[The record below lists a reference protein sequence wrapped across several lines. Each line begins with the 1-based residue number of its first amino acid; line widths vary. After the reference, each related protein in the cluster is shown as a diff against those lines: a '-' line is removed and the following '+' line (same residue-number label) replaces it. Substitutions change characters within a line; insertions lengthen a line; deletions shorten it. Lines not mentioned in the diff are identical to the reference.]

1 MSLNHE
7 TINGTT
13 VIKLHGEFD
22 AAASDSAKADL
33 ESLLNNNSSSCI
45 VLDLADVSFIDS
57 TGMGL
62 IIYAFKRLQSSG
74 MDFRVS
80 GAHGQPLELFKL
92 LRVDRVIQLFPDVEQ
107 ALPSA

>member
-7 TINGTT
+7 TVNGAT
-13 VIKLHGEFD
+13 VIQLHGEFD
-22 AAASDSAKADL
+22 AAASDSVKADL
-33 ESLLNNNSSSCI
+33 ESLLDNNCSCI

-62 IIYAFKRLQSSG
+62 IIYAYKRLQSSG

-80 GAHGQPLELFKL
+80 GVHGQPLELFKL
-92 LRVDRVIQLFPDVEQ
+92 LRVDRVIQLFPDVEH
-107 ALPSA
+107 ALPTA